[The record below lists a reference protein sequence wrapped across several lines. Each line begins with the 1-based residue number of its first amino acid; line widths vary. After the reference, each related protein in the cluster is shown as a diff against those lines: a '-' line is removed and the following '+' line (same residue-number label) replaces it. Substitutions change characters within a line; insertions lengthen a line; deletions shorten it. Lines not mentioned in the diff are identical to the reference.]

1 MGWEK
6 RARGSKYYTRSRRVD
21 GRVVRE
27 YIGKGPKAEEQAED
41 DQLAR
46 MVMAK
51 QRAIV
56 QSRLKQLDA
65 LDATIGKFSKVLDSA
80 VHVVLKDAGYHQHHR
95 GEWRK
100 RRDTSS
106 GKANQKD

>member
-6 RARGSKYYTRSRRVD
+6 RARGSKYYTRSRRVN
-21 GRVVRE
+21 RQVVRE
-27 YIGKGPKAEEQAED
+27 YVGKGPKAEEQAEE
-41 DQLAR
+41 DQLTR

-80 VHVVLKDAGYHQHHR
+80 VRVTLKEAGYHQHHR

-100 RRDTSS
+100 RRDTNSD
-106 GKANQKD
+106 KDNQ